1 MKMKKLWFI
10 VIVSLILGLGTA
22 WSFKSLWL
30 MKKLDRF
37 LDNKNYIVVFQ
48 NNNELRATGGFMGS
62 YAKLNTQC
70 SILKAQCGIKDLEIQ
85 DIYVP
90 DGQLIGH
97 VDPPAPIQQAFGQ
110 GWWKLRDSNWDP
122 DFNVAGEQMA
132 WFFEQGGEKADGI
145 IAINLSLVN
154 KVLEVLGE
162 IKLTDYPEKIT
173 HKTFYNLAQKY
184 AEVGAFPG
192 STQKSDFLGAVWRGM
207 IGRIKTIR
215 PMRLISLIRLMFE
228 EFKKGEILVW
238 LKDKGLAF
246 RVQGLDKSDY
256 LYIVESNLG
265 ANKANCCV
273 SRRVVQEIDKSQT
286 RLVIKYQNDNLF
298 EGAKPP
304 YFWGGNYIDYLR
316 IIIPKTAKVQKIA
329 VAGKELQKVDQ
340 LKFQYGLEDNVYT
353 VENRGELQTVGFWAV
368 VPAQQEIT
376 VEIFYELPTMNYE
389 HKIMVRHQPG
399 MSAFPYKL
407 VVNGK
412 VIVDKNID
420 RDTVIPLD

>member
-10 VIVSLILGLGTA
+10 VIVSLILGLGTI
-22 WSFKSLWL
+22 WCLKILSLVE
-30 MKKLDRF
+30 KLDKL

-90 DGQLIGH
+90 DGQLVGH

-122 DFNVAGEQMA
+122 DFNIAGEQIA
-132 WFFEQGGEKADGI
+132 WFFEQGGEKADGM

-154 KVLEVLGE
+154 KVLEILGE
-162 IKLTDYPEKIT
+162 IKTTDYPEKIT
-173 HKTFYNLAQKY
+173 NKTFYDLAQKY
-184 AEVGAFPG
+184 AEENAFAG
-192 STQKSDFLGAVWRGM
+192 STQKRDFLGAVGRGM
-207 IGRIKTIR
+207 IGRIKTIG
-215 PMRLISLIRLMFE
+215 PIGQIRLIGQIYG
-228 EFKKGEILVW
+228 EFKKGEILIW
-238 LKDKGLAF
+238 MRDIKTEKKG
-246 RVQGLDKSDY
+246 VNGDY

-273 SRRVVQEIDKSQT
+273 SRQVTQEIDQSETK
-286 RLVIKYQNDNLF
+286 LVIKYQNDNPF
-298 EGAKPP
+298 ENPKPP

-316 IIIPKTAKVQKIA
+316 IVLPRQTEIKQIKVD
-329 VAGKELQKVDQ
+329 GKMLSLQKLDNQ
-340 LKFQYGLEDNVYT
+340 FGRQEDRYEIQNKDDYI
-353 VENRGELQTVGFWAV
+353 TVGFWAV

-376 VEIFYELPTMNYE
+376 VEIFYTSPQPLSLFQERGIL
-389 HKIMVRHQPG
+389 IRHQPG
-399 MSAFPYKL
+399 MAGFPYKL
-407 VVNGK
+407 VVEGK
-412 VIVDKNID
+412 LVIDEIIDREKNIWI
-420 RDTVIPLD
+420 R